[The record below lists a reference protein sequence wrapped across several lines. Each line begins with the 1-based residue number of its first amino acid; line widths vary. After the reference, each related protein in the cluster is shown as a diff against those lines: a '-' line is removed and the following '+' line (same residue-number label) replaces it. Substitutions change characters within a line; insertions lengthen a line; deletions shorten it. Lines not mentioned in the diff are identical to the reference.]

1 MQAKAAVLYEAG
13 TPLRL
18 EEVEVLPPQRGEV
31 QVRMYAGGVCHSD
44 LHVMKGDL
52 VMPMPIIL
60 GHEGSGIVECVG
72 EGVTSVQPGD
82 HVIPIWRVSC
92 GSCEY
97 CTGGRPALCD
107 VGTQMRVTGL
117 MPDGTTRFRV
127 NNTPTLIGS
136 RALAAYGDADGPS
149 AANNRLESRRCTA
162 RPLRRSEA
170 RASVHGCGGTRSV
183 RLGGAGSVG

>member
-92 GSCEY
+92 GKYLAKSN
-97 CTGGRPALCD
+97 PAFWLKLCGVD
-107 VGTQMRVTGL
+107 
-117 MPDGTTRFRV
+117 
-127 NNTPTLIGS
+127 
-136 RALAAYGDADGPS
+136 
-149 AANNRLESRRCTA
+149 
-162 RPLRRSEA
+162 
-170 RASVHGCGGTRSV
+170 
-183 RLGGAGSVG
+183 

>member
-1 MQAKAAVLYEAG
+1 MQAKAAVLYEVG
-13 TPLRL
+13 TPLRF

-92 GSCEY
+92 GICEY

-107 VGTQMRVTGL
+107 VGDPDARHWPDARRYHPLSSQQYTGTALCRGLNLCAAVDHARSGRPQDSAPLSTGEGRAAWMR
-117 MPDGTTRFRV
+117 
-127 NNTPTLIGS
+127 
-136 RALAAYGDADGPS
+136 GDHRGGGGGQ
-149 AANNRLESRRCTA
+149 RR
-162 RPLRRSEA
+162 
-170 RASVHGCGGTRSV
+170 
-183 RLGGAGSVG
+183 

>member
-60 GHEGSGIVECVG
+60 GHEGSGIVEGVG

-92 GSCEY
+92 GTCDY
-97 CTGGRPALCD
+97 CTGGRPALW
-107 VGTQMRVTGL
+107 GAGPHMRPTGL
-117 MPDGTTRFRV
+117 
-127 NNTPTLIGS
+127 
-136 RALAAYGDADGPS
+136 
-149 AANNRLESRRCTA
+149 
-162 RPLRRSEA
+162 RP
-170 RASVHGCGGTRSV
+170 GGTPRR
-183 RLGGAGSVG
+183 RLDDNP

>member
-18 EEVEVLPPQRGEV
+18 EEVDVLPPQRGEV

-60 GHEGSGIVECVG
+60 GHEGSGIVERLG

-92 GSCEY
+92 GTCDY
-97 CTGGRPALCD
+97 CTSGRPALCD

-117 MPDGTTRFRV
+117 MLDGTTRFRI
-127 NNTPTLIGS
+127 NNTPDTPLCGCLDVCATVDYARS
-136 RALAAYGDADGPS
+136 
-149 AANNRLESRRCTA
+149 SRRKDSA
-162 RPLRRSEA
+162 RFSAGEGRAARLRSDHRRWGRGQCRQSQDRE
-170 RASVHGCGGTRSV
+170 
-183 RLGGAGSVG
+183 

>member
-60 GHEGSGIVECVG
+60 GHEGSGIVEGVG

-92 GSCEY
+92 GTCEY
-97 CTGGRPALCD
+97 CTGGRPAPCA
-107 VGTQMRVTGL
+107 VGS
-117 MPDGTTRFRV
+117 P
-127 NNTPTLIGS
+127 S
-136 RALAAYGDADGPS
+136 RPP
-149 AANNRLESRRCTA
+149 
-162 RPLRRSEA
+162 RP
-170 RASVHGCGGTRSV
+170 VPGGTPPSRINETTS
-183 RLGGAGSVG
+183 RT